1 MLCRLLTGLFRL
13 WAIYKGSGS
22 PVFYTTLPV
31 LTNLL
36 LTRDQFNHRMWKS
49 PAELAS
55 EMGVSA
61 IVTVEVM
68 EREPD
73 LVGIIVNLRD
83 YTIGTDKGGE
93 VNFFD
98 DFDIDYNQYKY
109 LYETRLSGAL
119 TKIRSAMVVKKAAAG
134 STLATPEKPDF
145 DGTTVVVKT
154 TPGVKYTNK
163 DTGATLTT
171 GAPVTLADGA
181 SLTVA
186 SEPTSGNFFATNQD
200 DEWTFKNLA

>member
-1 MLCRLLTGLFRL
+1 M
-13 WAIYKGSGS
+13 W
-22 PVFYTTLPV
+22 TTPS
-31 LTNLL
+31 
-36 LTRDQFNHRMWKS
+36 D
-49 PAELAS
+49 LAA
-55 EMGVSA
+55 EMGVSS

-68 EREPD
+68 EGEQD
-73 LVGIIVNLRD
+73 LIGIIVNLRD

-119 TKIRSAMVVKKAAAG
+119 TKIRSAMVVKKAPTGA
-134 STLATPEKPDF
+134 SLATPQKPDF

-163 DTGATLTT
+163 DTGVTLTT
-171 GAPVTLADGA
+171 AAPVTLAEGA

-186 SEPTSGNFFATNQD
+186 SEPSSGSYFFASNQD
-200 DEWTFKNLA
+200 DEWTFKNVA

>member
-1 MLCRLLTGLFRL
+1 M
-13 WAIYKGSGS
+13 
-22 PVFYTTLPV
+22 
-31 LTNLL
+31 LL
-36 LTRDQFNHRMWKS
+36 LTRDQFGHRLWKTA
-49 PAELAS
+49 AELAS

-83 YTIGTDKGGE
+83 YTIGADKGGE
-93 VNFFD
+93 VKFFD

-134 STLATPEKPDF
+134 A
-145 DGTTVVVKT
+145 
-154 TPGVKYTNK
+154 
-163 DTGATLTT
+163 
-171 GAPVTLADGA
+171 
-181 SLTVA
+181 
-186 SEPTSGNFFATNQD
+186 TSGCS
-200 DEWTFKNLA
+200 